1 MTAISAV
8 CRHELRLLLYAPLS
22 YLFIVGFLLS
32 LSSAIFL
39 IADFY
44 RTDEASIQL
53 MLLFTPWVGIVL
65 VPALAMGMWAN
76 EQLDKSAE
84 LIATLPLPVVSVVA
98 GKFLAGFLVLLM
110 ALAFTVPFP
119 VTVAF
124 LGEPDFM
131 CMGSGLFSFGAD
143 ARIILRH

>member
-98 GKFLAGFLVLLM
+98 GKFFAGFLVLLL
-110 ALAFTVPFP
+110 ALAFTVPIP
-119 VTVAF
+119 ITVAF

-131 CMGSGLFSFGAD
+131 CMAAGYLAL
-143 ARIILRH
+143 ALM